1 MASVQKREKSTKE
14 GDKTTKEG
22 DKTTKEEKTT
32 KKNKIINEDLYKNV
46 VLTEYIYLRPVDL
59 NFKIDDIILSKLK
72 LKVEGKCIKGGYI
85 MPNTVS
91 IQSRSLGKIN
101 NASFDGMT
109 TFNVIFTCDICNPVI
124 GQIIQCKVGNID
136 KSQVICY
143 IDEYEVSPVE
153 IYLFRQHH
161 VGNVEFSNLKM
172 GDIINAKIGGSKW
185 GYKDTQINSIAQYV
199 NLV

>member
-1 MASVQKREKSTKE
+1 MAMMQKKAVKHEKE
-14 GDKTTKEG
+14 D
-22 DKTTKEEKTT
+22 KEEKYSKEEKVTKTT
-32 KKNKIINEDLYKNV
+32 KIINEELYKNV
-46 VLTEYIYLRPVDL
+46 VLNEYIYLRPVDL

-72 LKVEGKCIKGGYI
+72 MKVEGKCIKAGYI
-85 MPNTVS
+85 MKDTIN
-91 IQSRSLGKIN
+91 IKSRSLGKIN

-136 KSQVICY
+136 KSQIICY
-143 IDEYEVSPVE
+143 IDEHELSPIE

-161 VGNVEFSNLKM
+161 VGNVEFASLKI
-172 GDIINAKIGGSKW
+172 GDIINAKICGSKW